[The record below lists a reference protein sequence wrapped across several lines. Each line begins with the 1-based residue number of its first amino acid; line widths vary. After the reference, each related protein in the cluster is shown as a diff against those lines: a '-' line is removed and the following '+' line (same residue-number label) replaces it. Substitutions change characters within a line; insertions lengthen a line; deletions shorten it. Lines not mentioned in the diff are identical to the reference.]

1 MSENEDFE
9 ELDELDEEI
18 QETERPIQ
26 SKTPKQTPSRG
37 ASVNLFFRSTI
48 GPREKLEKL
57 RVDPEMSVSEL
68 KTTIGEIFG
77 LDPND
82 FHLSISGRT
91 LDSDDVVS
99 NYDVEDGMEVLII
112 PVSTAGY

>member
-26 SKTPKQTPSRG
+26 SKTPSPKMTEG
-37 ASVNLFFRSTI
+37 TTVNLFFRSTI

-57 RVDPEMSVSEL
+57 GVDPNMAVNEL
-68 KTTIGEIFG
+68 KITIGEIFG
-77 LDPND
+77 LNPQD

-91 LDSDDVVS
+91 LDSDDIVS
-99 NYDVEDGMEVLII
+99 NYEVEDGMEVLII
-112 PVSTAGY
+112 PVSTAG